1 MFIFFLPPYSP
12 PMNRI
17 EEQWLH
23 LKRDELAC
31 QIFSDEYDLALAI
44 ISGMETRAAQGQY
57 LVKRFHFN

>member
-1 MFIFFLPPYSP
+1 
-12 PMNRI
+12 MNRI
-17 EEQWLH
+17 EDQWLH

-57 LVKRFHFN
+57 LVERFHFN